1 MKDNTHYW
9 FSVVILLVATADSSR
24 VTIFDKIVFF
34 IAVLLCSFIA
44 LIPNYLENL
53 FCSERC
59 RHPATHHPI
68 IPVLIV
74 FGILLTP
81 ITKIDLESLQL
92 FAKIFILSYGSHLF
106 LDVFT
111 EEGIPLSITP
121 TLFLQDPTKHYTFND
136 KTKSRKRVQFSQFSV
151 LKDTS
156 GIDQKISLFCQGT
169 VIFYCFQLAME
180 VFTSLS
186 SMEQIA
192 VSIMMVFDYLHSI
205 QGGII
210 P

>member
-9 FSVVILLVATADSSR
+9 FSVVILLVATADTSH
-24 VTIFDKIVFF
+24 VTIFDKFVFF

-44 LIPNYLENL
+44 LIPNSLENL

-68 IPVLIV
+68 IPVLMV
-74 FGILLTP
+74 LGILLTP
-81 ITKIDLESLQL
+81 ITKIDLDSLQL
-92 FAKIFILSYGSHLF
+92 FVKIFVLSYGSHLF

-111 EEGIPLSITP
+111 KEGIPLSITP
-121 TLFLQDPTKHYTFND
+121 TLFLQDQTKHYTFND
-136 KTKSRKRVQFSQFSV
+136 KTKPRKRVQFSPLSI
-151 LKDTS
+151 LKDTP

-169 VIFYCFQLAME
+169 VVFYCLQLVYE
-180 VFTSLS
+180 GITSLNTI
-186 SMEQIA
+186 EQLP
-192 VSIMMVFDYLHSI
+192 VSIMIVFDYLHSI